1 MLNLTSA
8 KLTGNPGPTGWS
20 QVHEFKPEDPAKLA
34 LRGHLFAVVATGKAM
49 EGVDVV
55 TSGRELLARLH
66 EEYFG
71 KTEGT
76 SFNMLKSAVQKVLDE
91 FGSLWGSIEVAAVV
105 SSKDA
110 LYTVVGGGSQAAILR
125 NGMYAKILVS
135 GKGEVVAASG
145 YPKENDVL
153 IIGSKTFFVNF
164 TDGVIKAALE
174 AESPE
179 AAIEQ
184 MAPSVHTKSDEGTI
198 GVVIMKFSQESAF
211 FQSEAIAPQT
221 SEEKKAV
228 DEGRTIKMGGSSLSS
243 TLKEKF
249 KSLTLANFK
258 KRSFYLRKDSGDEA
272 VSQKRKVTFTVG
284 VILLVLLF
292 LSIGFGMKQKNVRD
306 KARNYEGRIFEAQSK
321 INDAVNLME
330 ADPAQARLLFS
341 EGASITESLRAEG
354 IKDKQ
359 LDEVVALLN
368 EKKAAVLGEYEVE
381 AQDFLD
387 LSLLSSGFVGD
398 SLSSSEDKFFILDKN
413 GKKIVSSVI
422 STKKTQVVAGP
433 DQLEG
438 VLNFSSYEDRVFVMK
453 ADGIYEVGDEL
464 KKVIEKDWGEALF
477 ASYAGNIYL
486 LDKTEGMIYRYVGSG
501 KEFSTKQKWLGADV
515 APDFSKIATMTIDG
529 TIWVLSES
537 GKIAKFSLGSPQ
549 AIGSLVVY
557 PPLTTLTSIYTN
569 GEAKYVYLLDNQ
581 IGRIIVLAKNGVYKA
596 QYYSDKAKGASA
608 LIVSE
613 SEKKLILLS
622 GAKLYSI
629 ELKHL

>member
-34 LRGHLFAVVATGKAM
+34 LRGHLFAVVATGRAM

-71 KTEGT
+71 KEEGT
-76 SFNMLKSAVQKVLDE
+76 SFNMLKSAVQKVIDE
-91 FGSLWGSIEVAAVV
+91 FGNLWGSVEIAAVV
-105 SSKDA
+105 SDKEA

-135 GKGEVVAASG
+135 REGEVVAASG

-153 IIGSKTFFVNF
+153 IVGSKNFFLNI
-164 TDGVIKAALE
+164 TDGVIKASLE

-179 AAIEQ
+179 ASVESL
-184 MAPSVHTKSDEGTI
+184 APSVHAKADEGTI
-198 GVVIMKFSQESAF
+198 GAAVIKFTAESPF
-211 FQSEAIAPQT
+211 FQKETISPKSPGER
-221 SEEKKAV
+221 KVK
-228 DEGRTIKMGGSSLSS
+228 DEGRTIKMGGFSFTSFLKDKFESFNLS
-243 TLKEKF
+243 
-249 KSLTLANFK
+249 NFK
-258 KRSFYLRKDSGDEA
+258 KRSFYLKKDSGDEA
-272 VSQKRKVTFTVG
+272 VPQKKKVTFTVG

-292 LSIGFGMKQKNVRD
+292 LSIGFGMKQKAVRD
-306 KARNYEGRIFEAQSK
+306 KAKNYEGRLFEAQTK
-321 INDAVNLME
+321 INDAVNLID
-330 ADPAQARLLFS
+330 ADAAQARLLFS
-341 EGASITESLRAEG
+341 EGLAITDSLKAEG
-354 IKDKQ
+354 VEDKQ

-368 EKKAAVLGEYEVE
+368 EKKALVLGEYEAE
-381 AQDFLD
+381 AEDFLD

-398 SLSSSEDKFFILDKN
+398 KLSSSEDMFFILDKN
-413 GKKIVSSVI
+413 GKKVVSSTI

-433 DQLEG
+433 DQVEG
-438 VLNFSSYEDRVFVMK
+438 VLGFSSYEDRVFIMK
-453 ADGIYEVGDEL
+453 SDGIYEVGDEL
-464 KKVIEKDWGEALF
+464 NKVIEKDWGEALF

-501 KEFSTKQKWLGADV
+501 KEFSTKQKWLGAGV
-515 APDFSKIATMTIDG
+515 APDFSLIKAMTIDG

-537 GKIAKFSLGSPQ
+537 GKMSKFSLGSPQ
-549 AIGSLVVY
+549 AIEALTVY
-557 PPLTTLTSIYTN
+557 PPATTLTSIFTN
-569 GEAKYVYLLDNQ
+569 GENKYVYLLDNQ
-581 IGRIIVLAKNGVYKA
+581 VGRIIVLTKTGAYKA
-596 QYYSDKAKGASA
+596 QYYTEAAKGASD
-608 LIVSE
+608 LVVSE